1 MKKLTALWLSLLLAF
16 GTLTGCAGQI
26 GIIGG
31 ADGPTAIITS
41 DSASAVSVTEDG
53 QYDSKDEV
61 SAYLTEYGHL
71 PSNYI
76 TKKQAQALGWQGGS
90 LEPYAPGRT
99 AAITSATSTPAEPT
113 SAARN
118 GWSTRTTAESTTP
131 PTITRVLRKSQN
143 IFYNNSISGEMR
155 MKELLLDAETLYTRE
170 QLHDVLAKV
179 CGFPA
184 DYGRNLDALYD
195 LLTAYPAA
203 RLTLRHPEMLVAHLG
218 NYGEL
223 VLRVLA
229 DAAAE
234 NPAFTLN
241 VQ

>member
-1 MKKLTALWLSLLLAF
+1 
-16 GTLTGCAGQI
+16 
-26 GIIGG
+26 
-31 ADGPTAIITS
+31 
-41 DSASAVSVTEDG
+41 
-53 QYDSKDEV
+53 
-61 SAYLTEYGHL
+61 
-71 PSNYI
+71 
-76 TKKQAQALGWQGGS
+76 
-90 LEPYAPGRT
+90 
-99 AAITSATSTPAEPT
+99 
-113 SAARN
+113 
-118 GWSTRTTAESTTP
+118 
-131 PTITRVLRKSQN
+131 
-143 IFYNNSISGEMR
+143 

-203 RLTLRHPEMLVAHLG
+203 RLTLRRPEMLVAHLG

-234 NPAFTLN
+234 NPMFTLN

>member
-1 MKKLTALWLSLLLAF
+1 
-16 GTLTGCAGQI
+16 
-26 GIIGG
+26 
-31 ADGPTAIITS
+31 
-41 DSASAVSVTEDG
+41 
-53 QYDSKDEV
+53 
-61 SAYLTEYGHL
+61 
-71 PSNYI
+71 
-76 TKKQAQALGWQGGS
+76 
-90 LEPYAPGRT
+90 
-99 AAITSATSTPAEPT
+99 
-113 SAARN
+113 
-118 GWSTRTTAESTTP
+118 
-131 PTITRVLRKSQN
+131 
-143 IFYNNSISGEMR
+143 MR

-170 QLHDVLAKV
+170 QLHDVLTKV
-179 CGFPA
+179 CGFPS

-203 RLTLRHPEMLVAHLG
+203 RLTLRHPEMLVVHLG

>member
-1 MKKLTALWLSLLLAF
+1 
-16 GTLTGCAGQI
+16 
-26 GIIGG
+26 
-31 ADGPTAIITS
+31 
-41 DSASAVSVTEDG
+41 
-53 QYDSKDEV
+53 
-61 SAYLTEYGHL
+61 
-71 PSNYI
+71 
-76 TKKQAQALGWQGGS
+76 
-90 LEPYAPGRT
+90 
-99 AAITSATSTPAEPT
+99 
-113 SAARN
+113 
-118 GWSTRTTAESTTP
+118 
-131 PTITRVLRKSQN
+131 
-143 IFYNNSISGEMR
+143 

-170 QLHDVLAKV
+170 QLRTKV

-184 DYGRNLDALYD
+184 DYGRNRDALYD

>member
-1 MKKLTALWLSLLLAF
+1 
-16 GTLTGCAGQI
+16 
-26 GIIGG
+26 
-31 ADGPTAIITS
+31 
-41 DSASAVSVTEDG
+41 
-53 QYDSKDEV
+53 
-61 SAYLTEYGHL
+61 
-71 PSNYI
+71 
-76 TKKQAQALGWQGGS
+76 
-90 LEPYAPGRT
+90 
-99 AAITSATSTPAEPT
+99 
-113 SAARN
+113 
-118 GWSTRTTAESTTP
+118 
-131 PTITRVLRKSQN
+131 
-143 IFYNNSISGEMR
+143 

-179 CGFPA
+179 CGFPS

-234 NPAFTLN
+234 NPAFTLQCTVN
-241 VQ
+241 RQNKNRGIRLGFLFIPACLQAAPAWQDFVQKSEPLAPPQRTARKRAYNRKRRSMPPLFHKIPRHVRGILYK

>member
-1 MKKLTALWLSLLLAF
+1 
-16 GTLTGCAGQI
+16 
-26 GIIGG
+26 
-31 ADGPTAIITS
+31 
-41 DSASAVSVTEDG
+41 
-53 QYDSKDEV
+53 
-61 SAYLTEYGHL
+61 
-71 PSNYI
+71 
-76 TKKQAQALGWQGGS
+76 
-90 LEPYAPGRT
+90 
-99 AAITSATSTPAEPT
+99 
-113 SAARN
+113 
-118 GWSTRTTAESTTP
+118 
-131 PTITRVLRKSQN
+131 
-143 IFYNNSISGEMR
+143 

-229 DAAAE
+229 DAGRRKSGVYAE
-234 NPAFTLN
+234 CTVTGKTKTEACASVFFLFRLACKPHPHGRISSRNPSHWLRRSGQRVSAHIIEKGGLCRLFS
-241 VQ
+241 